1 DHGLLRR
8 WMAAPL
14 ILQGAAAMSMER
26 LEAGIFQARRVIQFR
41 IRRKRDVA
49 ISFIFSNPFWR
60 ESYPGI
66 DLMGL
71 TLLN

>member
-1 DHGLLRR
+1 
-8 WMAAPL
+8 
-14 ILQGAAAMSMER
+14 MSMER

-66 DLMGL
+66 DIMGL